1 MQLYNAATLTEI
13 GIDLCK
19 VVNEKHQ
26 TCEGGRRSGVLTNK
40 VSKSLPDNSDGRG
53 IGMPL

>member
-1 MQLYNAATLTEI
+1 MQLYNAAAQTEI

-26 TCEGGRRSGVLTNK
+26 ICEEGRRSSVLTNK
-40 VSKSLPDNSDGRG
+40 VSKPFPDNSDGRG
-53 IGMPL
+53 IGMSL